1 MPEYSRILIEQY
13 CAANGKRNLARLV
26 KLSYDPGADVT
37 DADALY
43 LEEMIDQTED
53 EELRAALQDLD
64 DYLFG
69 F

>member
-37 DADALY
+37 DADAS
-43 LEEMIDQTED
+43 ENRMNKKGS
-53 EELRAALQDLD
+53 RKAAADR
-64 DYLFG
+64 
-69 F
+69 

>member
-13 CAANGKRNLARLV
+13 CAANRKRNLARLV

-43 LEEMIDQTED
+43 LEKLIDGTED
-53 EELRAALQDLD
+53 EELRRAL
-64 DYLFG
+64 
-69 F
+69 

>member
-37 DADALY
+37 DADVP
-43 LEEMIDQTED
+43 ENRMDKKEGRI
-53 EELRAALQDLD
+53 AASDR
-64 DYLFG
+64 
-69 F
+69 